1 MPIDSSKFQASDFI
15 AAIHLVNNFEFHGLD
30 RSQFTQAIREILIPE
45 SDYPYQDLW
54 IPFDMDERKKK
65 FRTVFEGL
73 SGYME
78 YINNHP
84 IE

>member
-1 MPIDSSKFQASDFI
+1 MPIDPSKFHTSDFI

-30 RSQFTQAIREILIPE
+30 RSQFTQAIREVLIPE
-45 SDYPYQDLW
+45 PDYPDQDIW

-65 FRTVFEGL
+65 FRTIFEDL